1 MEPLLRQIFNY
12 LVLRGYLY
20 LSDDGYTIV
29 KLTISSKELLEDN
42 AHITMKLPKEQETR
56 KKEKRSRLSKA
67 SAGELG
73 EKDEPLFQKLRAL
86 RLEIAREEKIP
97 PYMVFSDKTLVHMCI
112 LKPKNEEE
120 MLNVTGVGAHKY
132 EKYGKRFIDAVQ
144 NM

>member
-1 MEPLLRQIFNY
+1 MLRDY
-12 LVLRGYLY
+12 LALT
-20 LSDDGYTIV
+20 DDGYTIV
-29 KLTISSKELLEDN
+29 KLTGSSESLLEGEK
-42 AHITMKLPKEQETR
+42 HLMMKMPKEQELR

-73 EKDEPLFQKLRAL
+73 EQDETLFQRLRAL

-97 PYMVFSDKTLVHMCI
+97 PYMVFSDKTLIHMCI
-112 LKPKNEEE
+112 LKPGNEEE
-120 MLNVTGVGAHKY
+120 MLNVTGVGRHKF